1 MEISALWVWM
11 TDVCFLAYRVLNLLP
26 PNVATFFI
34 MKRIFITAAV
44 AAFMAGGVAY
54 AQQPAGSPEGG
65 ISAKMLSEISKGYEG
80 NASDRAIRNAL
91 AGTSIATLAVNA
103 ENAAMIDTHFSDRV
117 KTKGITDQ
125 QSSGRCWLF
134 TGLNVLRAK
143 MIDKYDLPGMEF
155 SQNYLFFYDQLEK
168 ANLFL
173 QGVIDT
179 RDLPFD
185 DRKVDWLFSNP
196 LSDGGQFTGVS
207 NLIVKYGVVP
217 SEAMPE
223 NYQSNNT
230 SNMGNLLKLKLRE
243 DGLALRAAA
252 AEGCKDAKLRQMKVA
267 QLSEIYRMLALCL
280 GEPVKEFEWKGK
292 TYTPKSF
299 YDEFIGEDLENNYVM
314 IMNDP
319 CREYGKVYEI
329 DYDRHVYDGH
339 NWLYINLPV
348 ERIKEMAIASI
359 KDNTAM
365 YFSCDVGKFLDR
377 KKGVLDIANFDYESL
392 MGVSF
397 GMDKKQR
404 VQTHASG
411 SSHAMTLIAVDVC
424 EETGKPVKWM
434 VENSWGPA
442 SGYQGCLIMT
452 DEWFNEYMFRLV
464 VEKKYVPAD
473 VLKMLEQT
481 PVQLP
486 AWDPMFAPEE

>member
-1 MEISALWVWM
+1 
-11 TDVCFLAYRVLNLLP
+11 
-26 PNVATFFI
+26 
-34 MKRIFITAAV
+34 MKRFILTAAF
-44 AAFMAGGVAY
+44 AAMFIGHSAM

-65 ISAKMLSEISKGYEG
+65 ISAAMLEEISGSYAGDAADK
-80 NASDRAIRNAL
+80 AIRNAL
-91 AGTSIATLAVNA
+91 AVTPIPTLATNA

-117 KTKGITDQ
+117 RTKGITDQ

-179 RDLPFD
+179 KDLPFE

-207 NLIVKYGVVP
+207 NLITKYGLVP
-217 SEAMPE
+217 AEAMPE
-223 NYQSNNT
+223 TYQANNT
-230 SNMGNLLKLKLRE
+230 SQMATLLKLKLRE
-243 DGLALRAAA
+243 QGLELREAAA
-252 AEGCKDAKLRQMKVA
+252 KGANAKKLQAMKVD
-267 QLSEIYRMLALCL
+267 QLKDIYRMLALCL
-280 GEPVKEFEWKGK
+280 GEPVKEFEWIRCDKANKIVSRK

-299 YDEFIGEDLENNYVM
+299 YDEFIGEDLENNYIM

-339 NWLYINLPV
+339 NWVYINLPV

-365 YFSCDVGKFLDR
+365 YFSCDVGKFANS
-377 KKGVLDIANFDYESL
+377 KKGVLDINNFDYESL
-392 MGVSF
+392 MGVTF
-397 GMDKKQR
+397 GMDKKER

-411 SSHAMTLIAVDVC
+411 SSHAMTLIAVDIVD
-424 EETGKPVKWM
+424 GKPVKWM

-442 SGYQGCLIMT
+442 SGYQGNYIMT

-473 VLKMLEQT
+473 VLKMLDQK
-481 PVQLP
+481 PIQLP